1 MFETIYIEEG
11 AKDLP
16 LTQEILE
23 RFSNATQ
30 IPCHRY
36 TEIFNRKAQN
46 FRLQKLKPALILA
59 NKFDKFILPTPDG
72 YGIGARHNYYFSHM
86 LNCIYDCRYCFL
98 QGMYRSAN
106 YVLFTNYFDFRQAME
121 NKINELHGEEV
132 HFFSGYDCDSLA
144 FEPVTGFA
152 EYFLPLFRQNPTAKL
167 ELRTKSTQ
175 TRSLLNIEPIPNCII
190 ALSLTPTEIAQAL
203 EHKAPSIKRRI
214 ETMLNLQS
222 NGWNIGLRFDPL
234 IYQDN
239 YREIYDNLFDQVFK
253 QLKNT
258 ELHSVSLGSFRLPK
272 NFFHTLSRLYP
283 DEKLFA
289 SPLEE
294 SNGMISYKNSLR
306 KALHQHCSE
315 RILEHVPED
324 KFFFYEN

>member
-1 MFETIYIEEG
+1 MFETIYIEED

-16 LTQEILE
+16 LTQSVLE
-23 RFSNATQ
+23 RFPHATQ

-46 FRLQKLKPALILA
+46 FRLQKRKPALILA
-59 NKFDKFILPTPDG
+59 KKFDKFILPVPEG
-72 YGIGARHNYYFSHM
+72 YGIGASHNYYFSHM

-106 YVLFTNYFDFRQAME
+106 YVLFANYCDFEKAMTT
-121 NKINELHGEEV
+121 KINELHGEEV

-144 FEPVTGFA
+144 FDPVTGFA
-152 EYFLPLFRQNPTAKL
+152 QNFLSYFRHKPAAKL

-190 ALSLTPTEIAQAL
+190 AFSLSPTEIAEAL
-203 EHKAPSIKRRI
+203 EHKAPPIERRL
-214 ETMLNLQS
+214 ETMRNLQA

-234 IYQDN
+234 IYQEN
-239 YREIYDNLFDQVFK
+239 YKEIYDELFDQVFM

-258 ELHSVSLGSFRLPK
+258 KLHSVSLGSFRLPK
-272 NFFHTLSRLYP
+272 NFFQTLSHLYP

-289 SPLEE
+289 TPLEE

-306 KALHQHCSE
+306 ESLHQHCSE
-315 RILEHVPED
+315 RILQYVPDD
-324 KFFFYEN
+324 KFYFYEN